1 MNKEILSNE
10 TLFEQIGNPVHLFEA
25 WDEFKKGKGKK
36 PDVLAFERNLE
47 QNIFQ
52 LSRDLKQKIYTHD
65 AYKGFFISDP
75 KRRHIHK
82 ASVRDR
88 VLHHAIFK
96 ALNPIFEPTFIATS
110 FSCRIGKGTHKGV
123 EALEHMLRQ
132 ESKNYTH
139 ICYTL
144 KCDVKKFFDSIDHK
158 ILLAILA
165 RKIRSADTMWL
176 LQRVI
181 EGYRSN
187 PGDERARGVPIGN
200 LTSQLFANIYLGE
213 LDQFMKHTLKVKKYA
228 RYTDDFIVISQDR
241 TYLASLLTPIED
253 FLRRELKLELHPEK
267 VMIRKVT
274 QGVDFLGY
282 VVFPHHILL
291 RKRTK
296 RRIERKLAEKILL
309 CKGGQ
314 LSKEKFTH
322 TWRSY
327 FGVLFH
333 ANAYKLRRVWEQRY
347 QIQLYVKND

>member
-1 MNKEILSNE
+1 MHKEINNE
-10 TLFEQIGNPVHLFEA
+10 ELFERISNPEALFEA
-25 WDEFKKGKGKK
+25 WDEFKKGKGNK
-36 PDVLAFERNLE
+36 PDILQFEQNLE

-52 LSRDLKQKIYTHD
+52 LHRDLRDKTYVHEE
-65 AYKGFFISDP
+65 YKGFFISDP

-96 ALNPIFEPTFIATS
+96 ALNPIFEPTFIPTS

-123 EALEHMLRQ
+123 EAVEHMLRQ

-139 ICYTL
+139 ACYAL
-144 KCDVKKFFDSIDHK
+144 KCDVKKFFDSIDHN
-158 ILLAILA
+158 ILLTILA

-181 EGYRSN
+181 EGYQNN
-187 PGDERARGVPIGN
+187 PGDGRVRGVPIGN

-213 LDQFMKHTLKVKKYA
+213 LDQYMKHTLKVKKYA
-228 RYTDDFIVISQDR
+228 RYTDDFIVVSQDSP
-241 TYLASLLTPIED
+241 YLKGLLIPIED
-253 FLRRELKLELHPEK
+253 FLKQELKLELHPEK

-309 CKGGQ
+309 CKSGN
-314 LSKEKFTH
+314 LSKESLVQS
-322 TWRSY
+322 WNSY
-327 FGVLFH
+327 CGVLSH
-333 ANAYKLRRVWEQRY
+333 ANTHKLLIKWKQHY